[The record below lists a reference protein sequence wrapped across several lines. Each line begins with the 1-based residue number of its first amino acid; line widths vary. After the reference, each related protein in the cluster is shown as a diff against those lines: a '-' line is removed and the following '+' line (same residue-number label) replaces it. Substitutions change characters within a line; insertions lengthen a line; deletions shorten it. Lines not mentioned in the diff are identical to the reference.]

1 MKKTLVIHPK
11 DFSTDFLK
19 PIYEEIPYK
28 TIVNGVLTVE
38 QINKL
43 IKEHD
48 RIIMLGHGTPDGLLG
63 VGRFDRPYAIS
74 HETAKYLRPKECVY
88 IWCNADQY
96 CIKNNLKGLY
106 SGMFISEVGEAVVC
120 GVKNPTQ
127 KMVNESNDIFSEV
140 MRITIDKELEVIHE
154 TLMDDYGALAK
165 TNPIAYYNNKR
176 LYLNQQPKTLITEN
190 DSLN

>member
-1 MKKTLVIHPK
+1 
-11 DFSTDFLK
+11 
-19 PIYEEIPYK
+19 
-28 TIVNGVLTVE
+28 
-38 QINKL
+38 
-43 IKEHD
+43 
-48 RIIMLGHGTPDGLLG
+48 
-63 VGRFDRPYAIS
+63 
-74 HETAKYLRPKECVY
+74 
-88 IWCNADQY
+88 
-96 CIKNNLKGLY
+96 
-106 SGMFISEVGEAVVC
+106 MFISEVGEAVVC